1 MQALV
6 PEPCQF
12 LNSKTANSLESRSMS
27 LDGESK
33 GNSIRTRGG
42 PHSRYRPGV
51 LLQTDEIYKEVLDCQ
66 KCRVC

>member
-1 MQALV
+1 
-6 PEPCQF
+6 
-12 LNSKTANSLESRSMS
+12 MS

-33 GNSIRTRGG
+33 GNIIRTRRG
-42 PHSRYRPGV
+42 PHRRYRPGV